1 MRCVL
6 STSRRL
12 VYQSNWTLMIP
23 LENILKTSLQDALT
37 MSWRRLE
44 DVLKTSPEDED
55 ERRLQD
61 VLKTISS
68 RRMFAGLY
76 TENRNVKYLLC
87 VIDVFTKY
95 AWLKSFKEK
104 TIKTVLKAF
113 IEIVNESNCGL
124 IKEKNSIRD

>member
-1 MRCVL
+1 
-6 STSRRL
+6 
-12 VYQSNWTLMIP
+12 MIP
-23 LENILKTSLQDALT
+23 LENMLKTSLQDALT

-76 TENRNVKYLLC
+76 SENWNVKYLLC
-87 VIDVFTKY
+87 VMDVFTKY

-104 TIKTVLKAF
+104 TTKTVLKAF